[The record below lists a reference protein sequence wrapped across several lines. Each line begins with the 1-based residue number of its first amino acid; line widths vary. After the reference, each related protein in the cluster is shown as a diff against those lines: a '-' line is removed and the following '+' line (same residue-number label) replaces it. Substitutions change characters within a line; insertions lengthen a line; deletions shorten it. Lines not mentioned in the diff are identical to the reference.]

1 MANVPVAAP
10 PSEAAVAA
18 VSGGAPAKSWAKT
31 LGWIASLGI
40 PAAMWFAP
48 LPLAEVSKHAIAI
61 TLFMI
66 IAWALEVLD
75 HGLVGL
81 IGCYLFWA
89 LKVAKVDVAFSGF
102 ADDTAWFVV
111 GAMLFGMMAS
121 RSGLAR
127 RLAYT
132 IMARIGT
139 TYSRLLLGL
148 IVCDFLLT
156 FLVPSGP
163 PRVIIMSTVA
173 LGLVEAFG
181 LGKGSNVGRGMFL
194 ILTYTASVFDKTIIA
209 GAASII
215 ARGAIEKY
223 GHVQVLYSKW
233 FMAYIPSDIVM
244 ILVAWRLMLW
254 FYPPEKDSLPGGT
267 SYLKTELAK
276 MGPWSLMEKKSLALM
291 LIAIALWTTDFA
303 HHISSSVIGLGIGLI
318 ALLPMIGVLGIE
330 ALKQVNF
337 MVFLFI
343 GAAISMGRVLMAT
356 KSLDVL
362 TNVLFGWMTPL
373 LGSPIISTF
382 VTYWT
387 AFTYH
392 IFLASELSML
402 GTSVPVLMNYATA
415 HHLDPLMLGMIWTF
429 AASGKIFMY
438 QSAVL
443 IVGYSFG
450 YFRAKD
456 LLRLGLCMSVIDSL
470 LLLIVVPFYWPLI
483 GISS

>member
-1 MANVPVAAP
+1 
-10 PSEAAVAA
+10 
-18 VSGGAPAKSWAKT
+18 
-31 LGWIASLGI
+31 
-40 PAAMWFAP
+40 MWFAP
-48 LPLAEVSKHAIAI
+48 LPLTAPSKHAIAI

-66 IAWALEVLD
+66 IAWAFEVLD
-75 HGLVGL
+75 HGLTGL

-89 LKVAKVDVAFSGF
+89 LGVVKVDVAFSGF
-102 ADDTAWFVV
+102 ADDTAWFVL
-111 GAMLFGMMAS
+111 GAMLFGIMAA

-132 IMARIGT
+132 VMAAIGT

-223 GHVQVLYSKW
+223 GHVHVLYSQW
-233 FMAYIPSDIVM
+233 LVAYLPSDIVM

-254 FYPPEKDSLPGGT
+254 FYPPEKDSLPGGA
-267 SYLKTELAK
+267 SFLRDELAK
-276 MGPWSLMEKKSLALM
+276 MGAWSTMEKKSLALM
-291 LIAIALWTTDFA
+291 LLAIALWATDFW
-303 HHISSSVIGLGIGLI
+303 HHIPSSVIGLGVGLI
-318 ALLPMIGVLGIE
+318 ALLPVIGVLEIE

-343 GAAISMGRVLMAT
+343 GAAISMGRVLTAT

-373 LGSPIISTF
+373 LGNPIISTF

-415 HHLDPLMLGMIWTF
+415 HHLNPLALGMVWTF
-429 AASGKIFMY
+429 ACSGKIFMY

-450 YFRAKD
+450 YFSSKD
-456 LLRLGLCMSVIDSL
+456 LFRLGFCMSIVDSL

-483 GISS
+483 GITS

>member
-1 MANVPVAAP
+1 MADAQVARVPVEAAAP
-10 PSEAAVAA
+10 PAEASAKGWVKPVGWLATIAV
-18 VSGGAPAKSWAKT
+18 
-31 LGWIASLGI
+31 
-40 PAAMWFAP
+40 PAAMWFAR
-48 LPLAEVSKHAIAI
+48 LPLADVTKHAIAI

-66 IAWALEVLD
+66 IGWALEVMD
-75 HGLVGL
+75 HGLIGL
-81 IGCYLFWA
+81 MGCYLFWA
-89 LKVAKVDVAFSGF
+89 LRVVKVDVAFGGF
-102 ADDTAWFVV
+102 ADDTPWFVL
-111 GAMLFGMMAS
+111 GAMLFGTMAA

-148 IVCDFLLT
+148 ILSDFLLT

-223 GHVQVLYSKW
+223 GHVPVLYSKW
-233 FMAYIPSDIVM
+233 LMAYVPSDIVM

-267 SYLKTELAK
+267 SFLKGELAK
-276 MGPWSLMEKKSLALM
+276 MGAWTPMEKKSLTLM
-291 LIAIALWTTDFA
+291 LVAIALWTTDFA
-303 HHISSSVIGLGIGLI
+303 HHMQSSVIGLGIGLI
-318 ALLPMIGVLGIE
+318 AMLPAVGVLGIE
-330 ALKQVNF
+330 DLKRLNY

-343 GAAISMGRVLMAT
+343 GAAISMGRVLTAT

-373 LGSPIISTF
+373 LGSPFISTF

-402 GTSVPVLMNYATA
+402 GTSVPVLMSYATA
-415 HHLDPLMLGMIWTF
+415 HHLNPLALGMIWTF
-429 AASGKIFMY
+429 ACSGKIFMY

-443 IVGYSFG
+443 VVGYAFG
-450 YFRAKD
+450 FFSSKD
-456 LLRLGLCMSVIDSL
+456 LFRLGFCMSIIDSV
-470 LLLIVVPFYWPLI
+470 LLLIVVPFYWPLV
-483 GISS
+483 GIAS

>member
-1 MANVPVAAP
+1 MTNAPVAQFGE
-10 PSEAAVAA
+10 SAASA
-18 VSGGAPAKSWAKT
+18 VEVSKTGLAKT
-31 LGWIASLGI
+31 FGWLASLAI
-40 PAAMWFAP
+40 PAALWFAP
-48 LPLAEVSKHAIAI
+48 LPLTAASKHAIAI

-66 IAWALEVLD
+66 IAWAFEVLD

-89 LKVAKVDVAFSGF
+89 LGVVKVDVAFSGF

-111 GAMLFGMMAS
+111 GAMLFGTMAA

-132 IMARIGT
+132 VMAGIGT
-139 TYSRLLLGL
+139 TYSRLLFGL
-148 IVCDFLLT
+148 ILSDFLLT

-223 GHVQVLYSKW
+223 GHVPVLYSKW
-233 FMAYIPSDIVM
+233 LMAYIPSDIVM

-254 FYPPEKDSLPGGT
+254 FYPPEKDSLPGG
-267 SYLKTELAK
+267 SAFLRGELAK
-276 MGPWSLMEKKSLALM
+276 MGAWTPMEKKSLALM
-291 LIAIALWTTDFA
+291 LVAISLWTTDFW
-303 HHISSSVIGLGIGLI
+303 HHIPSSVIGLGIGLI
-318 ALLPMIGVLGIE
+318 ALLPVVGVLGIE
-330 ALKQVNF
+330 DLKSVNY

-343 GAAISMGRVLMAT
+343 GAAISMGRVLTAT

-373 LGSPIISTF
+373 LGSPFIATF

-415 HHLDPLMLGMIWTF
+415 HHLNPLALGMVWTF
-429 AASGKIFMY
+429 ACSGKIFMY

-450 YFRAKD
+450 YFSSKD
-456 LLRLGLCMSVIDSL
+456 LFRLGFCMSIIDSA
-470 LLLIVVPFYWPLI
+470 LLLIVVPFYWPLL
-483 GISS
+483 GITS

>member
-1 MANVPVAAP
+1 MH
-10 PSEAAVAA
+10 
-18 VSGGAPAKSWAKT
+18 APAVQFDRGASLDKPPRAGLAKT
-31 LGWIASLGI
+31 IGWLASVAI
-40 PAAMWFAP
+40 PLAMWFSPFALAP
-48 LPLAEVSKHAIAI
+48 ASKHAMAI

-66 IAWALEVLD
+66 LAWAFEILD
-75 HGLVGL
+75 HGLIGL
-81 IGCYLFWA
+81 MGCYLFWA
-89 LKVAKVDVAFSGF
+89 LGVVRVDAAFSGF
-102 ADDTAWFVV
+102 ADDTAWFVLSS
-111 GAMLFGMMAS
+111 MLFGVMAA

-127 RLAYT
+127 RMAYT
-132 IMARIGT
+132 VMAGIGT

-148 IVCDFLLT
+148 ILSDFFLT

-233 FMAYIPSDIVM
+233 LMAYIPSDILM

-254 FYPPEKDSLPGGT
+254 FYPPEKESLPGGA
-267 SYLKTELAK
+267 SFLRAELAK
-276 MGPWSLMEKKSLALM
+276 MGAWSTMEKKSLALM
-291 LIAIALWTTDFA
+291 LLAIALWTTDFW
-303 HHISSSVIGLGIGLI
+303 HHIPSSVIGVGVGLI
-318 ALLPMIGVLGIE
+318 ALLPVIGVLGIE
-330 ALKQVNF
+330 DLKSIDY
-337 MVFLFI
+337 MVFLYV
-343 GAAISMGRVLMAT
+343 GAAITMGRVLTAT

-362 TNVLFGWMTPL
+362 TKVLFGWMTPL
-373 LGSPIISTF
+373 LGNPILATF
-382 VTYWT
+382 ATYWT

-392 IFLASELSML
+392 LFLASELSML

-415 HHLDPLMLGMIWTF
+415 HHLNPLALGMVWTF
-429 AASGKIFMY
+429 ASSGKIFLY

-443 IVGYSFG
+443 VVGYSFG
-450 YFRAKD
+450 YFKSKD
-456 LLRLGLCMSVIDSL
+456 LFRLGLCMSVIDSV
-470 LLLIVVPFYWPLI
+470 LLLIVVPFYWPLL
-483 GISS
+483 GLTS

>member
-1 MANVPVAAP
+1 MADV
-10 PSEAAVAA
+10 AVARA
-18 VSGGAPAKSWAKT
+18 ETALGEAPTQSWVR
-31 LGWIASLGI
+31 LVEWIASLAI
-40 PAAMWFAP
+40 PAAMWLAP
-48 LPLAEVSKHAIAI
+48 LPLAADSKHAIAI

-66 IAWALEVLD
+66 IAWAFEVLD

-89 LKVAKVDVAFSGF
+89 LKVVKVDVAFSGF
-102 ADDTAWFVV
+102 ADDTAWFVL
-111 GAMLFGMMAS
+111 GAMLFGVMAA

-132 IMARIGT
+132 VMAAIGT
-139 TYSRLLLGL
+139 TYSRLLFGL
-148 IVCDFLLT
+148 ILSDFLLT

-163 PRVIIMSTVA
+163 PRVIIMGTVA

-223 GHVQVLYSKW
+223 GHVTVLYSKW
-233 FMAYIPSDIVM
+233 LLAYVPSDIVM

-254 FYPPEKDSLPGGT
+254 FYPPEKDSLPGGST
-267 SYLKTELAK
+267 FLREELAK
-276 MGPWSLMEKKSLALM
+276 MGAWTPMEKKSLALM
-291 LIAIALWTTDFA
+291 LVAIALWTTDFW
-303 HHISSSVIGLGIGLI
+303 HHIPSSVIGLGIGLI
-318 ALLPMIGVLGIE
+318 ALLPIVGVLGIE
-330 ALKQVNF
+330 DLKSLNY

-343 GAAISMGRVLMAT
+343 GAAISMGRVLTVT

-373 LGSPIISTF
+373 LGNTVVATF

-415 HHLDPLMLGMIWTF
+415 HHLNPLALGMVWTF
-429 AASGKIFMY
+429 ACSGKIFMY

-443 IVGYSFG
+443 IVGYAFG
-450 YFRAKD
+450 YFSSKD
-456 LLRLGLCMSVIDSL
+456 LFRLGFCMSIIDSV

-483 GISS
+483 GITS

>member
-1 MANVPVAAP
+1 M
-10 PSEAAVAA
+10 AA
-18 VSGGAPAKSWAKT
+18 VSGGAPAKSWVKT

-40 PAAMWFAP
+40 PVAMWFAP

-318 ALLPMIGVLGIE
+318 ALLPVIGVLGIE